1 MKMINFSIILATDI
15 DNLEN
20 NPKYDID
27 EALYK
32 HDFKKAV
39 ICHFAVPD
47 SSYYAELV
55 NPLWT
60 PGGFWRAQLEN
71 LKILYQL
78 CLTKLSNRLAHVSYR
93 NLRNMTI

>member
-47 SSYYAELV
+47 SSYYADWSIRFGLLADFGK
-55 NPLWT
+55 P
-60 PGGFWRAQLEN
+60 QLEN